1 MRMIG
6 ASTGVGGVGPVDGP
20 GDGLLDEPLPH
31 IVAIR
36 ASAPVTNE
44 EKIFR
49 RQ

>member
-6 ASTGVGGVGPVDGP
+6 GSAGAGVVGPVDGP
-20 GDGLLDEPLPH
+20 GAGLPGESLPH
-31 IVAIR
+31 VDAAM